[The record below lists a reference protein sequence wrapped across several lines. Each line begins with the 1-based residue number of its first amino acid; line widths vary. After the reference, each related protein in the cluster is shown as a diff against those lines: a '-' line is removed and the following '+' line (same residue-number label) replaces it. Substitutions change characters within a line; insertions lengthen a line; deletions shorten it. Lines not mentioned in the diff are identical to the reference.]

1 MQVYVESF
9 MIVVLEMLCC
19 RFFFEIFANT
29 RDRMNFL
36 KRQGIFWGLVL
47 SVYLIAGFLSD
58 HMLIKVVLVILMIA
72 VWMKCFLE
80 IHFWKSVLLSLI
92 FEALLL
98 LADSFTYVLCVSFLS
113 GVLHVNLNDHMLG
126 TLLVILGKML
136 LFCLLLILRKN
147 IVQGIKTTQRK
158 ALWLRFVF
166 FPVFTIGAILTML
179 ITLGDLQDQ
188 NLEMVFFVLAFGL
201 TGMNIIMF
209 YLMND
214 IIKCEMEI
222 RENQLYALEARNQT
236 NMYRTIS
243 EGFIEQRKKTHEY
256 KNQIFCIEAL
266 LKKQKYD
273 ELAEY
278 VRGLGE
284 HLTLEHDYISTNHV
298 IVDAILNAKY
308 HEMISK
314 NILFVFHINDL
325 SKIGIEDE
333 DLVVILSNL
342 LNNAIE
348 ACEKC
353 SGKKIIKMK
362 FIKENQIVLSV
373 KNTYDTSQAPP
384 RKTSG
389 DKALEEH
396 GYGIRNIIEA
406 VNKYHGVYSIRT
418 GKEEFYFSIMI
429 PSDKA

>member
-1 MQVYVESF
+1 
-9 MIVVLEMLCC
+9 
-19 RFFFEIFANT
+19 
-29 RDRMNFL
+29 
-36 KRQGIFWGLVL
+36 
-47 SVYLIAGFLSD
+47 
-58 HMLIKVVLVILMIA
+58 
-72 VWMKCFLE
+72 
-80 IHFWKSVLLSLI
+80 
-92 FEALLL
+92 
-98 LADSFTYVLCVSFLS
+98 
-113 GVLHVNLNDHMLG
+113 
-126 TLLVILGKML
+126 
-136 LFCLLLILRKN
+136 
-147 IVQGIKTTQRK
+147 
-158 ALWLRFVF
+158 
-166 FPVFTIGAILTML
+166 
-179 ITLGDLQDQ
+179 
-188 NLEMVFFVLAFGL
+188 
-201 TGMNIIMF
+201 MNI
-209 YLMND
+209 
-214 IIKCEMEI
+214 
-222 RENQLYALEARNQT
+222 
-236 NMYRTIS
+236 
-243 EGFIEQRKKTHEY
+243 
-256 KNQIFCIEAL
+256 
-266 LKKQKYD
+266 KQKYD

-362 FIKENQIVLSV
+362 FIKEKQIVLSV

>member
-256 KNQIFCIEAL
+256 KTE
-266 LKKQKYD
+266 
-273 ELAEY
+273 
-278 VRGLGE
+278 
-284 HLTLEHDYISTNHV
+284 
-298 IVDAILNAKY
+298 
-308 HEMISK
+308 
-314 NILFVFHINDL
+314 
-325 SKIGIEDE
+325 
-333 DLVVILSNL
+333 
-342 LNNAIE
+342 
-348 ACEKC
+348 
-353 SGKKIIKMK
+353 
-362 FIKENQIVLSV
+362 
-373 KNTYDTSQAPP
+373 
-384 RKTSG
+384 
-389 DKALEEH
+389 
-396 GYGIRNIIEA
+396 IR
-406 VNKYHGVYSIRT
+406 
-418 GKEEFYFSIMI
+418 
-429 PSDKA
+429 

>member
-362 FIKENQIVLSV
+362 FIKEKQIVLSV